1 MPTKRVSY
9 GQNLPCLSNRK
20 IVAILMTLF
29 GFMSCFISISNA
41 RNYYPVAIG
50 NNWVF
55 RQTDDKNTSRIIE
68 ISKLTT
74 EIMQPEQGEPPL
86 DLPVHLKQESIW
98 VILDRTE
105 TKRQQAGR
113 NQRMPTTKRFVFTTA
128 NTIKQIGLGYE
139 FPSRN
144 NNRQGWAMTYKY
156 DPPQDYVPSSI
167 RLAKKWTLVGEY
179 NNVRRGRII
188 TRKVNREVVKQENVR
203 CPAGTFRN
211 CLKVSEIR
219 VFERG
224 GVERRGS
231 SVGYIWLAPMVGPV
245 KISMPIWRGGE
256 ERVFELV
263 KYQASLGV
271 EKQKR
276 NLSVTWG
283 DVKKRPKLFN

>member
-1 MPTKRVSY
+1 MPIRRVSY
-9 GQNLPCLSNRK
+9 RQNLPRLGNSK
-20 IVAILMTLF
+20 IVLILMTVF
-29 GFMSCFISISNA
+29 GLMSCLPSIGNA

-55 RQTDDKNTSRIIE
+55 RQTDDKDTSRVIE
-68 ISKLTT
+68 ISKLTK
-74 EIMQPEQGEPPL
+74 EMMQPAQGEPL
-86 DLPVHLKQESIW
+86 ELPGNLRQESMR

-113 NQRMPTTKRFVFTTA
+113 NRRMPTTKRFVYTKA
-128 NTIKQIGLGYE
+128 DGIKQIGLSYE

-144 NNRQGWAMTYKY
+144 NNRQGWAMTFKN
-156 DPPQDYVPSSI
+156 DPPQDYVPNSI
-167 RLAKKWTLVGEY
+167 RLATKWTVEGER
-179 NNVRRGRII
+179 NNVRRGRVV
-188 TRKVNREVVKQENVR
+188 TRKVNREVVKLENVR

-211 CLKVSEIR
+211 CLKVSEVR

-231 SVGYIWLAPMVGPV
+231 SAGYIWLAPKVGPV
-245 KISMPIWRGGE
+245 KMSMPIWRGGGG

-263 KYQASLGV
+263 KYQSSLGV

-276 NLSVTWG
+276 SLSITWG
-283 DVKKRPKLFN
+283 DVKKKP

>member
-1 MPTKRVSY
+1 MRRVSY
-9 GQNLPCLSNRK
+9 QQNLSRLGNSK
-20 IVAILMTLF
+20 IVAILMIVF
-29 GFMSCFISISNA
+29 GFMSCFFSISNA

-55 RQTDDKNTSRIIE
+55 RQTDDKDTSRIIE
-68 ISKLTT
+68 ISKLTK
-74 EIMQPEQGEPPL
+74 EMMQPEQGEPL
-86 DLPVHLKQESIW
+86 ELPGNLRQESMR

-113 NQRMPTTKRFVFTTA
+113 NRRMPTTKRFVFTKA
-128 NTIKQIGLGYE
+128 DGIKQIGLSYE

-144 NNRQGWAMTYKY
+144 NNRQGWAMTFKN
-156 DPPQDYVPSSI
+156 DPPQDYVPNTI
-167 RLAKKWTLVGEY
+167 RLATKWTVEGER
-179 NNVRRGRII
+179 NNVRRGRVV
-188 TRKVNREVVKQENVR
+188 TRKVNREVVKLENVR

-211 CLKVSEIR
+211 CLKVSEVR

-231 SVGYIWLAPMVGPV
+231 SAGYIWLAPKVGPV
-245 KISMPIWRGGE
+245 KMSMPIWRGGGG

-263 KYQASLGV
+263 KYQSSLGV

-276 NLSVTWG
+276 SLSITWG
-283 DVKKRPKLFN
+283 DVKKKP

>member
-1 MPTKRVSY
+1 MRRVSY
-9 GQNLPCLSNRK
+9 QQNLSRLGNSK
-20 IVAILMTLF
+20 IVAILMIVF
-29 GFMSCFISISNA
+29 GFMSCFFSISNA

-55 RQTDDKNTSRIIE
+55 RQTDDKDTSRVIE
-68 ISKLTT
+68 ISKLTK
-74 EIMQPEQGEPPL
+74 EMMQPAQGEPL
-86 DLPVHLKQESIW
+86 ELPGNLRQESMR

-113 NQRMPTTKRFVFTTA
+113 NRRMPTTKRFVYTKA
-128 NTIKQIGLGYE
+128 DGIKQIGLSYE

-144 NNRQGWAMTYKY
+144 NNRQGWAMTFKN
-156 DPPQDYVPSSI
+156 DPPQDYVPNSI
-167 RLAKKWTLVGEY
+167 RLATKWTVEGER
-179 NNVRRGRII
+179 NNVRRGRVV
-188 TRKVNREVVKQENVR
+188 TRKVNREVVKLENVR

-211 CLKVSEIR
+211 CLKVSEVR

-231 SVGYIWLAPMVGPV
+231 SAGYIWLAPKVGPV
-245 KISMPIWRGGE
+245 KMSMPIWRGGGG

-263 KYQASLGV
+263 KYQSSLGV

-276 NLSVTWG
+276 SLSITWG
-283 DVKKRPKLFN
+283 DVKKKP